1 MERQWTKGR
10 DNKSQ
15 HEIYW
20 QSNELHR
27 NCFRGQEIIIIDL
40 QCRRLVDYNLQL
52 LCNYYGFITFEF
64 AQPAQANIYI
74 EIYGPKARAELC
86 LLRCVSDEDNSDAPT
101 N

>member
-1 MERQWTKGR
+1 MEWQWTKGR
-10 DNKSQ
+10 DNRSQ

-64 AQPAQANIYI
+64 AQPAQAKYRDLWTKS
-74 EIYGPKARAELC
+74 ESRVVLFAVCE
-86 LLRCVSDEDNSDAPT
+86 
-101 N
+101 